1 MATVGLVTVPS
12 EFGAPETLARLDAA
26 VNAAGMTVYAR
37 IDHGA
42 AAGAVH
48 LALGATELV
57 ILGNAKGGTLLMQ
70 AHQAVG
76 IDLPLKALVYED
88 ASGHVFVAYN
98 DPHWIA
104 ERHGL
109 GAEVLSTVAAMASVI
124 KGIVVHATESHPP
137 APATDWAISNN
148 ART

>member
-1 MATVGLVTVPS
+1 MATTGLMTIQS
-12 EFGAPETLARLDAA
+12 EFGGPETLARLEAA
-26 VNAAGMTVYAR
+26 INAAGMTVYAR

-42 AAGAVH
+42 AAGAVD

-57 ILGNAKGGTLLMQ
+57 IFGNAKGGTLLMQ

-98 DPHWIA
+98 DPRWIA

-109 GAEVLSTVAAMASVI
+109 GAEILSTVAAMASAI
-124 KGIVVHATESHPP
+124 RGIVVHATESHPP
-137 APATDWAISNN
+137 TPATDWTISNS